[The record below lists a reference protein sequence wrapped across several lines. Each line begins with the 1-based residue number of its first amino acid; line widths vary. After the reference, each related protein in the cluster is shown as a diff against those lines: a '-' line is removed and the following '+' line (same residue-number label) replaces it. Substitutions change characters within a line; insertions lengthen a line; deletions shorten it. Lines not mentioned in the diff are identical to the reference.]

1 MSRTTTIVLVVGIV
15 AILVFV
21 SVNKPRKPVGA
32 NTTSTGN
39 WGSLF
44 GLGASALVN
53 AFHDNS
59 VQAPS
64 GNTPCYGCGVQ
75 STDTAAQG
83 AYGLSHGVV
92 EQQGNQLIDLNTG
105 NALVYGP

>member
-15 AILVFV
+15 AILLFV

-32 NTTSTGN
+32 NTTSNTGN

-44 GLGASALVN
+44 GFGTAVVN
-53 AFHDNS
+53 AFGGG

-64 GNTPCYGCGVQ
+64 GNSPCYGCGVQ
-75 STDTAAQG
+75 TTDTAAQQSY
-83 AYGLSHGVV
+83 AVSHGVV
-92 EQQGNQLIDLNTG
+92 EQEGNQLIDVNTG
-105 NALVYGP
+105 NALVYGAD